1 MAAISDRLAHR
12 FLFIIISVCVSIS
25 GFAILFVVHNNTR
38 LQYGA
43 LFLAAMGTYTA
54 MPIVL
59 CWFGMNGTSLQFQNG
74 EGSDDLLLVHYR
86 QSVDMFNEP

>member
-1 MAAISDRLAHR
+1 MIVAAISDHLAHR
-12 FLFIIISVCVSIS
+12 FLFIIIAVCVSIS
-25 GFAILFVVHNNTR
+25 GFAILFVVHDNTS

-59 CWFGMNGTSLQFQNG
+59 CWFGMNGEPN
-74 EGSDDLLLVHYR
+74 LLFEMAERKVK
-86 QSVDMFNEP
+86 